1 MDILIDTNI
10 LIRAAHRKS
19 ATHRKAI
26 QALRTLRVRGD
37 RICVVPQNLYEF
49 WVVATRP
56 ISNNGLDL
64 TSNQAHRLI
73 SRIEESCRV
82 LRDPPEL
89 YDEWR
94 RLIVSHGVSGKK
106 AHDTRLVAAMMV
118 HSITKILT
126 FNADDFTRYS
136 GIEVL
141 QPGMLN
147 NEGSP

>member
-1 MDILIDTNI
+1 M
-10 LIRAAHRKS
+10 
-19 ATHRKAI
+19 
-26 QALRTLRVRGD
+26 
-37 RICVVPQNLYEF
+37 VPQNLYEF

-64 TSNQAHRLI
+64 TPNQAHLLV

-106 AHDTRLVAAMMV
+106 AHDARLVAAMMV
-118 HSITKILT
+118 HSINQILT
-126 FNADDFTRYS
+126 FNVDDFTRYS
-136 GIEVL
+136 GIKVL

-147 NEGSP
+147 DEGYQSKG